1 MEGGGE
7 ERERVRE
14 RGERLTLIIRDILNT
29 ITDLRNVTEEEKEV
43 ALKALDAA
51 VTWFES
57 KQTEQFAVAKNVD
70 PVLTSEEV
78 MEGERERGRGCER
91 EREGERRR
99 GESRR
104 RGVNGSVGI
113 EEAA

>member
-1 MEGGGE
+1 MTEEHVPSMKESGRRGRR

-14 RGERLTLIIRDILNT
+14 RGERLTLTIRDILNT

-78 MEGERERGRGCER
+78 MEGERERGGEGARER
-91 EREGERRR
+91 ERGGEKEG
-99 GESRR
+99 GE
-104 RGVNGSVGI
+104 
-113 EEAA
+113 